1 MRGAYM
7 YIALANLGLL
17 LKSEQNWGE
26 GKDGGGNMARKKSCV
41 SSRHFKLNGK
51 ALYVHCF
58 NQRLNHYQILQYYKE
73 IYLQKLSIKG
83 EQFIKGVEK
92 LFYLDATKK
101 KLTDVCL
108 TRWVARTDG
117 LVIF

>member
-7 YIALANLGLL
+7 HIALANLGLL

-58 NQRLNHYQILQYYKE
+58 NQRLNHTK
-73 IYLQKLSIKG
+73 
-83 EQFIKGVEK
+83 
-92 LFYLDATKK
+92 FYNITKK
-101 KLTDVCL
+101 YTFKNFL
-108 TRWVARTDG
+108 
-117 LVIF
+117 